1 MGGATDTVPARRKAN
16 PENHKMLAARWVLC
30 GMLVM
35 AVQGATASE
44 PLQLTIDPRQSGAAI
59 RPLHG
64 VNSGPRQGGGTL
76 DLSPLWKEAAF
87 PVARLHDCHWPN
99 PDVVDL
105 HVLFPNPMADPEDSA
120 SYDFARTDEFVR
132 AVHETG
138 AAIVFRLGESIE
150 HSTIR
155 KHVHPPADP
164 ERWTQAAIGVIR
176 HYTEGWANGFR
187 YPIQYWEIW
196 NEPDNRP
203 AMWSG
208 TDDDFLRLY
217 SVAGRGIKNRFP
229 HLKVGGPAIGNTG
242 ELEGEELSPPPF
254 LTRFLKHCRET
265 EAPLD
270 FFSWHHYGNDPTEP
284 ARRGR
289 AIRRLLDANGFP
301 KAESHLNEWN
311 YLPDND
317 WSGMLSRD
325 PAARRHFFERAG
337 NAEGGAYCA
346 AALIAM
352 QDASIDVA
360 NLFTA
365 EANGFGPFDVYG
377 GPRPAF
383 FALRAF
389 GKLAAAPVRRRIPV
403 VIPGTHSGLTAL
415 AARSDGDLLVFL
427 SRTTGDD
434 SLAVTITIDPL
445 PWSGPTE
452 CSIETLDESAPEPR
466 QSCETTHSVTLE
478 VPRPAV
484 VLLRFFAQP
493 GR

>member
-1 MGGATDTVPARRKAN
+1 MRVMIGR
-16 PENHKMLAARWVLC
+16 LLC
-30 GMLVM
+30 GWLLLTTPI
-35 AVQGATASE
+35 AGASE
-44 PLQLTIDPRQSGAAI
+44 PLKLTIDASRPGDPV

-64 VNSGPRQGGGTL
+64 VNSGPLQGGGTL

-105 HVLFPNPMADPEDSA
+105 HVLFPNPAADPEDPA

-150 HSTIR
+150 HGTVR

-187 YPIQYWEIW
+187 YPIRYWEIW

-208 TDDDFLRLY
+208 TDDDYLQLY
-217 SVAGRGIKNRFP
+217 SVAARGIKNRFP
-229 HLKVGGPAIGNTG
+229 DLKIGGPAIGNTG
-242 ELEGEELSPPPF
+242 DLKGDELTPPPF
-254 LTRFLKHCRET
+254 LTKLLTHCRET

-289 AIRRLLDANGFP
+289 AIRRLLDSHGFT
-301 KAESHLNEWN
+301 KTESHLNEWN

-317 WSGMLSRD
+317 WNGMLTRD
-325 PAARRHFFERAG
+325 PAMRRRFFERAG

-346 AALIAM
+346 AALIEM
-352 QDASIDVA
+352 QQGSIDVA

-389 GKLAAAPVRRRIPV
+389 GKLAAAPARRRVPLEIPASA
-403 VIPGTHSGLTAL
+403 SGLAAL
-415 AARSDGDLLVFL
+415 AARSDEDLLVLLARTSGDEAL
-427 SRTTGDD
+427 S
-434 SLAVTITIDPL
+434 VTITVDPL
-445 PWSGPTE
+445 PWSGATE
-452 CSIETLDESAPEPR
+452 CSIETLHSSSPEPKLR
-466 QSCETTHSVTLE
+466 REMTERITLD
-478 VPRPAV
+478 VPRPGV
-484 VLLRFFAQP
+484 VLVRFAPQP
-493 GR
+493 AR